1 MFYVNYVGS
10 DVSSVVDTKDLVEEY
25 YTNAQIKEF
34 RKSGIII
41 LPQTSQMDMFELA
54 KHYLRLL
61 ENIDSKDNKVI
72 SDIVSYAE
80 GKITDASLV
89 DLSVVKDVSRLEEYR
104 SELIDFRYSARDK
117 SIGHRD
123 LNHALLKSIKQLMS
137 LVDKHEGMGYYEG
150 SAEYEQEYAQL
161 SEKILELGK
170 SMCETCKV
178 QLDGVLNWVELS
190 FELIDISLYLS

>member
-34 RKSGIII
+34 RKSGIVI
-41 LPQTSQMDMFELA
+41 LPQTSQTDMFELA

-61 ENIDSKDNKVI
+61 ESIDSKDNKVI

-89 DLSVVKDVSRLEEYR
+89 DLSVVKYASRLERYK

-123 LNHALLKSIKQLMS
+123 LNRALLKSIKQLMS
-137 LVDKHEGMGYYEG
+137 LVDKHEGMDYYEG
-150 SAEYEQEYAQL
+150 SAEYEQEYAQF